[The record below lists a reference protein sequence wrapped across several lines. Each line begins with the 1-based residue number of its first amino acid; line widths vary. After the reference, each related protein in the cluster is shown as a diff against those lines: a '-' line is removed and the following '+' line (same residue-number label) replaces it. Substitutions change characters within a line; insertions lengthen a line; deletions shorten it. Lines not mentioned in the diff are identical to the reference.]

1 MNSSSIFRVAGLGE
15 LIWDLLPEGKQ
26 LGGAPSNFAYNAA
39 LLGDSAV
46 IASRVGNDALGLE
59 ALARLRQMG
68 ISTDLIQ
75 TDRVH
80 PTGTVGVSID
90 STGEALFNVN
100 ENSAWDYLEFTPEW
114 EELASDID
122 AVCFGTLG
130 QREEPA
136 RKTIKRFLE
145 NTRPETVRI
154 FDVNLRH
161 SFFTRELL
169 EDSLRLSTV
178 VKLSADEVKHV
189 VTLLDTSNKS
199 ELDLAHLIMDG
210 FDIRL
215 VAITR
220 GSHGSL
226 LVSPH
231 EYVEHPGFRIKV
243 ADTIG
248 AGDAFTAAM
257 VHYYLRNASLDL
269 ISNAA
274 NRMGAWVATQK
285 GATATIRDE
294 SLKAALSKLEE
305 RID

>member
-1 MNSSSIFRVAGLGE
+1 
-15 LIWDLLPEGKQ
+15 
-26 LGGAPSNFAYNAA
+26 
-39 LLGDSAV
+39 
-46 IASRVGNDALGLE
+46 
-59 ALARLRQMG
+59 MG
-68 ISTDLIQ
+68 ISTDFIQ

-100 ENSAWDYLEFTPEW
+100 ENSAWDYLEFTREW
-114 EELASDID
+114 EALARDIE

-130 QREEPA
+130 QREVPA
-136 RKTIKRFLE
+136 RQTIKLYLE

-169 EDSLRLSTV
+169 ENSLRLATV
-178 VKLSADEVKHV
+178 VKLSTDEVKHV
-189 VTLLDTSNKS
+189 VTLLDTANKS
-199 ELDLAHLIMDG
+199 EIDLAQLIMDR

-226 LVSPH
+226 LVSPNEH
-231 EYVEHPGFRIKV
+231 VEHLGFRIKV

-257 VHYYLRNASLDL
+257 THYYLRNAPVDL
-269 ISNAA
+269 ISDAA

-285 GATATIRDE
+285 GATPTIKDE
-294 SLKAALSKLEE
+294 SLQAALIKLDQ
-305 RID
+305 RVD